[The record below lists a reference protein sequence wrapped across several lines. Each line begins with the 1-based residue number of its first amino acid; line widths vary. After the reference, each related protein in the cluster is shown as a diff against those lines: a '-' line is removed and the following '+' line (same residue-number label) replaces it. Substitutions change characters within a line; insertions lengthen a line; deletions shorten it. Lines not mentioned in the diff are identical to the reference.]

1 MLLDDEDEE
10 IREDEELR
18 KLRRLLKAPSETIGA
33 MIDALSS
40 LSPPGDSDESM
51 SLDIELFSPAATVV
65 GDSLDEDDTEELD
78 DDVAVASTRSSLDA
92 SESFEFSSVG
102 TSIEIARALWP
113 PNRRPD
119 RVRFE
124 PSP

>member
-1 MLLDDEDEE
+1 MLDDEDEE

-51 SLDIELFSPAATVV
+51 SLDIELFSPVATVV

-102 TSIEIARALWP
+102 TSIEIARAL
-113 PNRRPD
+113 
-119 RVRFE
+119 
-124 PSP
+124 